1 MPHAPP
7 RVSRLIRG
15 TFTSAEPVEGW
26 RHFHVVEVRKG
37 AEGWEAELAASCDD
51 ARRVWV
57 LAAKLLRKEGW
68 TPGWTPLRD
77 L

>member
-1 MPHAPP
+1 MSRAPP
-7 RVSRLIRG
+7 RVSKLLKG
-15 TFTSAEPVEGW
+15 TFTAGEAVEGW
-26 RHFHVVEVRKG
+26 RHFHVVSLRKG
-37 AEGWEAELAASCDD
+37 VAGWEAELAASCDD

-68 TPGWTPLRD
+68 AAGWTPLRE